1 VKHLLMNP
9 AFPDLVGE
17 WATENIDRKARV
29 WTVTRAPDGSLEEA
43 LDLGH
48 LLKLNSGRGIDEIVD
63 ALLGALGERDIAET
77 RIW

>member
-1 VKHLLMNP
+1 MDP

-17 WATENIDRKARV
+17 WAAEHIDRKARV
-29 WTVTRAPDGSLEEA
+29 WTVTRGADGSLEEA

-48 LLKLNSGRGIDEIVD
+48 LLRLNPGHGIDEIVD
-63 ALLGALGERDIAET
+63 ALLGVLAERDVAET